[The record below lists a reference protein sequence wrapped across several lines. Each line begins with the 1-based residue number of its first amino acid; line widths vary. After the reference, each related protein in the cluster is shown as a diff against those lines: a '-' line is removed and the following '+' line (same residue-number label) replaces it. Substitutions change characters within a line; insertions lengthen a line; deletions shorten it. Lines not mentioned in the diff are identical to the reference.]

1 MGDNGK
7 EKKQFEI
14 QITCSPDTRQV
25 GIRSN
30 VKDMLLGLG
39 MLEMARDLF
48 KVQIASLNQPKI
60 QKPGGIM
67 NFVRGGMKN
76 G

>member
-1 MGDNGK
+1 MADNGK
-7 EKKQFEI
+7 PEEKKQFEI

-39 MLEMARDLF
+39 MLEAGQRPMRAWGKR
-48 KVQIASLNQPKI
+48 VIAE
-60 QKPGGIM
+60 
-67 NFVRGGMKN
+67 
-76 G
+76 